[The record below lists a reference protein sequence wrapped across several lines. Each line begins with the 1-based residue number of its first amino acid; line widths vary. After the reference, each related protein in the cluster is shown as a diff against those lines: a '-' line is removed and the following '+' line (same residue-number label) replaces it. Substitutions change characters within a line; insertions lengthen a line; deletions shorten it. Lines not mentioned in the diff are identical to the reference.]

1 MAGFKINT
9 FDEWGNEI
17 DKTNVRKLKVPT
29 DKKDFSF
36 DASKFKPFPII
47 VPTEGFTIEGN
58 NTIQAYSKFT
68 IIIASPYNP
77 VPLEYSKLGCFMK
90 FIFPRELGVSKLND
104 KIINDP
110 DGSTLRLSG
119 QGMLEN
125 GLGSP
130 GDELAEHYV

>member
-17 DKTNVRKLKVPT
+17 DKTNVRKLKDPA

-47 VPTEGFTIEGN
+47 VPTEGFTIEGDN
-58 NTIQAYSKFT
+58 RIQAHTKFT

-90 FIFPRELGVSKLND
+90 FIFPRELGVSKL
-104 KIINDP
+104 KEKTKKDP
-110 DGSTLRLSG
+110 DGSTLGLSG

-125 GLGSP
+125 TLGSP
-130 GDELAEHYV
+130 GDEDPDA